1 MRHASLCF
9 CTLAVSWSRGVDYGK
24 CGRTSNLHTL
34 RLGIFA
40 ATIAG
45 KLLSSLQPQYLDLF
59 ANDKCIKE
67 SLRGACC
74 ILCVCAGVAQADAA
88 MAILIQ
94 EQLASEYSFVL
105 HTRSPVEQDPNLLY
119 AELAAGL
126 GETLASGTRGS
137 PWRLAV
143 NKQTGALLVCAAS

>member
-1 MRHASLCF
+1 M
-9 CTLAVSWSRGVDYGK
+9 
-24 CGRTSNLHTL
+24 
-34 RLGIFA
+34 
-40 ATIAG
+40 
-45 KLLSSLQPQYLDLF
+45 
-59 ANDKCIKE
+59 
-67 SLRGACC
+67 
-74 ILCVCAGVAQADAA
+74 CVCAGVAQADAA

-143 NKQTGALLVCAAS
+143 NKQTGAQLVCAA